1 MGIPNTPPHAPNP
14 TSLADAL
21 FPKVRQRVLAVLF
34 GRPERSFYMGEVI
47 ALAQSGTGA
56 VQRELVDLAA
66 AGILSVHR
74 QGKQKHY
81 QANAQSPAFEPLQQ
95 LVGKSMG
102 VANVLGTALQPV
114 ARHISAAFFHEN
126 TSVAKGEKAST
137 IALTLFGKSLA
148 DGVVAGAVAQALQA
162 ASNTLARQLK
172 ISSYTP
178 ASLADAVALNAKL
191 PHSLRLPSNTW
202 LKGDADNLFGKVR

>member
-1 MGIPNTPPHAPNP
+1 MGTPRTPPHSPSP

-34 GRPERSFYMGEVI
+34 SKPERSFYMGEVI

-66 AGILSVHR
+66 VGILNVHR

-81 QANAQSPAFEPLQQ
+81 QANARSPVYEALLQ

-102 VANVLGTALQPV
+102 VDNVLSAALQPV
-114 ARHISAAFFHEN
+114 ARHISAACFHEKPSGSK
-126 TSVAKGEKAST
+126 TGKAPV

-148 DGVVAGAVAQALQA
+148 DSAVASAVAQTLQV

-172 ISSYTP
+172 YVSYTP
-178 ASLADAVALNAKL
+178 ASLADAIALSASL
-191 PHSLRLPSNTW
+191 PNRLRLQSNHW
-202 LKGDADNLFGKVR
+202 LMGDADNLFGKVR

>member
-1 MGIPNTPPHAPNP
+1 MGSPRTPPPPPNP

-34 GRPERSFYMGEVI
+34 DAPERSFYMGEVI
-47 ALAQSGTGA
+47 ALAHSGTGA
-56 VQRELVDLAA
+56 AQRELVDLAA

-81 QANAQSPAFEPLQQ
+81 QANAQSPVYEPLRQ

-102 VANVLGTALQPV
+102 VANVLSTALQPV
-114 ARHISAAFFHEN
+114 ARHISAAFFHEKV
-126 TSVAKGEKAST
+126 SGAKGDKAPAISV
-137 IALTLFGKSLA
+137 TLFGKSLA
-148 DGVVAGAVAQALQA
+148 DAAVANAVAQALQA

-172 ISSYTP
+172 FASYTP
-178 ASLADAVALNAKL
+178 ESLADAVALHADFL
-191 PHSLRLPSNTW
+191 HRLLLPSSTW
-202 LKGDADNLFGKVR
+202 LKGDADNLFGNTR

>member
-1 MGIPNTPPHAPNP
+1 MGNPRTPPPPPNP

-34 GRPERSFYMGEVI
+34 DAPERSFYMGEVI
-47 ALAQSGTGA
+47 ALAHSGTGA
-56 VQRELVDLAA
+56 VQRELIDLAA
-66 AGILSVHR
+66 VGILSVHR

-81 QANAQSPAFEPLQQ
+81 QANAQSPVYESLRQ

-102 VANVLGTALQPV
+102 VANVLSTALQPV
-114 ARHISAAFFHEN
+114 ARHISAAFFHEKV
-126 TSVAKGEKAST
+126 SGAKGDNAPS

-148 DGVVAGAVAQALQA
+148 DAAVANAVAQALQA

-172 ISSYTP
+172 FTSHTSE
-178 ASLADAVALNAKL
+178 SLADAVALNASFL
-191 PHSLRLPSNTW
+191 HRLLLPSNNW
-202 LKGDADNLFGKVR
+202 LKGDRDNLFGNNR